1 MVKQIHY
8 SYGLDFEDV
17 LKYIPKLTTSNEVV
31 TDGKI
36 LHLQIEYFTKMI
48 HLFVDTS
55 TMEYCFDT
63 KSEDESDL
71 LFEIGDIV
79 LSKYHLFKDD
89 LEGLRAYILDNLTF
103 CEVQS

>member
-17 LKYIPKLTTSNEVV
+17 LKYIPKLTASNEVV

-36 LHLQIEYFTKMI
+36 LHLQLQYFTKEI
-48 HLFVDTS
+48 NLFVDTS

-63 KSEDESDL
+63 KSDDESDL

-79 LSKYHLFKDD
+79 LAKYHFFNAD
-89 LEGLRAYILDNLTF
+89 LEGLKAYILANLTF